1 MTLLALILI
10 FGLMLLLRSP
20 LLLPMTNPE
29 QSTSIALGFI
39 LIFAFL
45 FGKRTAA
52 LKLPQLTGFIL
63 AGILCGP
70 FVLKFISAPEV
81 ENLQLLDGLALS
93 LIALTA
99 GGEMHWDRLKP
110 RFRAI
115 SAVVIFQTLFIILGF
130 LGFGL
135 LVLPW
140 FGWLVPGGF
149 SQLLAF
155 SLLLGTLATATSPS
169 TTIAVI
175 TETRAE
181 GKHTDLI
188 LSGAVVKDFAVIG
201 IFAFSLSFS
210 DALVTPDRGFSIGFL
225 ATILQEVG
233 ISLALGVAIGVLI
246 ILYLRYIKGELSV
259 FILGVAFFTYEI
271 SHSYGYHPLLICL
284 LAGFIVQNY
293 SAQGDRLIQA
303 LEKVAT
309 PVYVVFFAISG
320 ASLDLGALRQ
330 GWLLA
335 LLCFLWRGVLKFAGT
350 YVGARVSGEDVR
362 FRRYGWSGYVA
373 QAGVTL
379 GMAIVVGETFSGWGE
394 AFKALIL
401 AVIALNQVIGPVLLQ
416 KFLIKSGETGRRVP
430 ERSWA
435 MKRFTGEST

>member
-1 MTLLALILI
+1 MTLVALILI
-10 FGLMLLLRSP
+10 FALMLLLRSP
-20 LLLPMTNPE
+20 WLLPMANPQ
-29 QSTSIALGFI
+29 QSTSVALGFI

-45 FGKRTAA
+45 VGKRTAA
-52 LKLPQLTGFIL
+52 VKLPQLTGFIL
-63 AGILCGP
+63 AGIICGP
-70 FVLKFISAPEV
+70 FVLKFISASEV

-99 GGEMHWDRLKP
+99 GGEMHLERLKH
-110 RFRAI
+110 RFRAL
-115 SAVVIFQTLFIILGF
+115 SAVVIFQTLCVILGF

-140 FGWLVPGGF
+140 FGWLGPSGF

-175 TETRAE
+175 TETRSE
-181 GKHTDLI
+181 GKYTDLV

-201 IFAFSLSFS
+201 IFAFSLSFA
-210 DALVTPDRGFSIGFL
+210 DALVTPGQGFSIGFL
-225 ATILQEVG
+225 GVILQEVG

-246 ILYLRYIKGELSV
+246 ILYLRYVKGELSV

-320 ASLDLGALRQ
+320 ASLDLRALRQ
-330 GWLLA
+330 GWILA
-335 LLCFLWRGVLKFAGT
+335 LLCFAWRGVLTFAGT
-350 YVGARVSGEDVR
+350 YFGARVSGEDVR
-362 FRRYGWSGYVA
+362 FRRAGWSGYIA

-379 GMAIVVGETFSGWGE
+379 GMAIVVGETFPGWGE
-394 AFKALIL
+394 EFKALVL
-401 AVIALNQVIGPVLLQ
+401 AVIALNQVIGPILLQ
-416 KFLIKSGETGRRVP
+416 KFLIKSGEAGRRVP

-435 MKRFTGEST
+435 MKRLPDEST